1 MVTTG
6 TSAAKIAVNG
16 QISRLLLKAK
26 RCRQILV
33 HTSREDAESLAFSPL
48 TRVLWVTVGQAAF
61 LCCGCGGGR
70 AKLLL
75 PAVSDHSGC
84 ISAAEREGA
93 VAESHLSYSASELLM
108 PVNWLG
114 VASEREALNQLFKPC
129 ADRRGVLVYI

>member
-16 QISRLLLKAK
+16 QISFLLLKVK

-33 HTSREDAESLAFSPL
+33 HTCREDAGSLAVSPL
-48 TRVLWVTVGQAAF
+48 TRVLWVTDGQAAF

-70 AKLLL
+70 AELSL

-84 ISAAEREGA
+84 VSAAEREGA
-93 VAESHLSYSASELLM
+93 VAESHLSYSAS
-108 PVNWLG
+108 
-114 VASEREALNQLFKPC
+114 QL
-129 ADRRGVLVYI
+129 